1 MNLVLLKTSLIK
13 KVEDLVVD
21 LHQLKG
27 DNNTVKTASKQP
39 KGKEE
44 ADQIIKVS
52 SIN

>member
-13 KVEDLVVD
+13 KVEDLVVG

-27 DNNTVKTASKQP
+27 VNNTVKTANKQP

-44 ADQIIKVS
+44 ADQIIKVN
-52 SIN
+52 SII